1 MLRLLIP
8 VVLVLVGLGA
18 GVGLGLVLRPEPEPP
33 VEAAVGDGAV
43 EPPLVGPPP
52 EVVDPDQPREYVAL
66 PNQFVVPLV
75 EGGRVGAMMILSIS
89 VEVEEGARPAV
100 EAAEPKLRDALLQV
114 LFEHA
119 NAGGFRG
126 SFTDGPMLRLL
137 RQGLREAAA
146 RVLGEALRD
155 VLITEIVRQ
164 DA

>member
-8 VVLVLVGLGA
+8 VILLLVGLGA
-18 GVGLGLVLRPEPEPP
+18 GVGLGLALRPAPEPP
-33 VEAAVGDGAV
+33 AAAA
-43 EPPLVGPPP
+43 EQPLVGPPP
-52 EVVDPDQPREYVAL
+52 EAVDPDLPREYVAL
-66 PNQFVVPLV
+66 PNQFIVPLV
-75 EGGRVGAMMILSIS
+75 EGGKVRAMMILSIS
-89 VEVEEGARPAV
+89 VEVEEGARSAV

-137 RQGLREAAA
+137 RQGLREASA
-146 RVLGEALRD
+146 RVLGDILRD